1 MSTHHRRTCVQP
13 SMADHTASA
22 TNRSDDP
29 VWRELAELLLAGH
42 APLAFVAG
50 NLLLV
55 LQPLTAVLGVSVPK
69 SRILQLMGLP
79 PTARN
84 PEQTR
89 PDDA

>member
-1 MSTHHRRTCVQP
+1 MQQP
-13 SMADHTASA
+13 MADQAGPSDRTAA
-22 TNRSDDP
+22 A
-29 VWRELAELLLAGH
+29 WRELAELLLAGH

-55 LQPLTAVLGVSVPK
+55 LQPLTAVLGVAVPK

>member
-1 MSTHHRRTCVQP
+1 
-13 SMADHTASA
+13 MADHAAS
-22 TNRSDDP
+22 TTDRSSDP

-55 LQPLTAVLGVSVPK
+55 LQPLLAVLGVSVPK
-69 SRILQLMGLP
+69 SRVHQLMGLP
-79 PTARN
+79 PAARN
-84 PEQTR
+84 PEHIR